1 MDNKRNRAI
10 LCVGSNLDKEK
21 NMERAVERLRAHF
34 ISIRFA
40 EPVYTESFDC
50 LVPTTFLNQVAIVY
64 SSESTEEIRSR
75 LKEIERS
82 LGRRPEDKALGRVP
96 IDIDLLCWNDEILK
110 PDDLRRDYVRV
121 GIRSLLGE
129 DFS

>member
-1 MDNKRNRAI
+1 MDAKRNRAI
-10 LCVGSNLDKEK
+10 LCLGSNLDKEK
-21 NMERAVERLRAHF
+21 NVERAVERLRAHF

-50 LVPTTFLNQVAIVY
+50 PVPTTFLNQVAMAY
-64 SSESTEEIRSR
+64 SFESAEEIRSR
-75 LKEIERS
+75 LKEIERA

-96 IDIDLLCWNDEILK
+96 VDIDLLCWNEQVLK
-110 PDDLRRDYVRV
+110 PDDLGRDYVLA
-121 GIRSLLGE
+121 GIRSLLGD